1 MKHFFPMRVGV
12 LIIAFCL
19 LSVSMRAGEDFIAL
33 LLSEIHEEGNAGS
46 SQEDFRC
53 ITVGP
58 NMMEKVL
65 DMMSKNADTAN
76 KQIRK
81 VLPHIKSLRI
91 FTALQNRGFYAET
104 ANGLLTK
111 NKSRY
116 KHYSSNNRSKIW
128 LRKNRD
134 AVIELIILS
143 TGDDGFKI
151 LNLTGEMSAEFV
163 SELLRM

>member
-1 MKHFFPMRVGV
+1 MKHLFSIRFGV
-12 LIIAFCL
+12 LVVVCWL
-19 LSVSMRAGEDFIAL
+19 LSVPMWAGEDFIAL
-33 LLSEIHEEGNAGS
+33 LLSEIHEEGKAGG
-46 SQEDFRC
+46 SQEDYHC

-65 DMMSKNADTAN
+65 DMMSRNTDAAN
-76 KQIRK
+76 SQIRK

-91 FTALQNRGFYAET
+91 FNALQNRDFYVER
-104 ANGLLTK
+104 ANKLLKK
-111 NKSRY
+111 NKARY
-116 KHYSSNNRSKIW
+116 KQYASNNRSNIW

-134 AVIELIILS
+134 AVIELIVLS

-151 LNLTGEMSAEFV
+151 MNLTGEMSAEFV